1 MREYEID
8 RASNFVE
15 LQFYRVGLVTRF
27 MTMKGRERKGL
38 SKWNVDEMD
47 FSFFFPALINRKEIR
62 TIDSLQR
69 ILVKTT
75 RGSRAGVGQKW

>member
-47 FSFFFPALINRKEIR
+47 FFFFF
-62 TIDSLQR
+62 QR
-69 ILVKTT
+69 
-75 RGSRAGVGQKW
+75 W